1 MQKKI
6 SDFTDLIVWQ
16 KAHLLVL
23 QIYRITRIFPS
34 YEKFAL
40 VIQMQRAAVSITSN
54 ISEGF
59 ARRSKKEKLQF
70 YYMALGS
77 LSELRNQLLISRD
90 LKYIDASI
98 FAELED
104 KAIEVRKLL
113 NGLIKTSSNFR

>member
-1 MQKKI
+1 MQKI

-23 QIYRITRIFPS
+23 QIYKITRVFPS

>member
-1 MQKKI
+1 MQKI

-23 QIYRITRIFPS
+23 QVYRITRIFPS